1 MNAVTRATMSTRCF
15 ASMRP
20 MNCSVW
26 VIGSLRAAMMPT
38 TGGPVGSA
46 CANAVEMA
54 GGHAAESVAA
64 ATQTRSVN
72 MPVIVMSASGGLTR
86 FLSTNR

>member
-1 MNAVTRATMSTRCF
+1 
-15 ASMRP
+15 
-20 MNCSVW
+20 
-26 VIGSLRAAMMPT
+26 
-38 TGGPVGSA
+38 
-46 CANAVEMA
+46 MA

-72 MPVIVMSASGGLTR
+72 MRVIVMSASGGLTR